1 MTEEKKTETQL
12 TPEEAAGQLKSS
24 ITNVA
29 TLPITAI
36 KLTESVKKEDAE
48 E

>member
-1 MTEEKKTETQL
+1 MTGEKKEVRQL

-29 TLPITAI
+29 SMPITAI
-36 KLTESVKKEDAE
+36 KLTESFKKEDAE

>member
-1 MTEEKKTETQL
+1 MTGEKKTVRQL

-29 TLPITAI
+29 SLPKTTI
-36 KLTESVKKEDAE
+36 KLKESVKKEDAE